1 MKSFYGLVFACF
13 LILVSGCASIVSKSD
28 WPVSVQS
35 SPSGANV
42 GVLDENG
49 IVVASGKTPTIITL
63 SAKSG
68 YMQPAKYRF
77 KFYKEGYQ
85 ETIYTRSASFNGWY
99 VGNIV
104 FGGLIGML
112 LVDPV
117 TGAMWRISGPVSVNL
132 VEASGPPSAQEA
144 QLQGP

>member
-1 MKSFYGLVFACF
+1 MKFVFW
-13 LILVSGCASIVSKSD
+13 ILFTLSLFFSGCASIVSKSD
-28 WPVSVQS
+28 WPVSIQS
-35 SPSGANV
+35 NPSGANV
-42 GVLDENG
+42 GILDENG
-49 IVVASGKTPTIITL
+49 IVVASGKTPAIITL

-85 ETIYTRSASFNGWY
+85 ETVCSHSARFNGWY

-117 TGAMWRISGPVSVNL
+117 TGAMWRIPGPVQVDL

-144 QLQGP
+144 QLQAQ